1 MQRKA
6 FGIFCRHVFTC
17 IWQSALVEF
26 VLNVLFFF
34 LSNHHMFQLLI
45 CWESGS
51 RFPLCGS
58 PPPPL
63 PQSPRAVPGRC
74 PANAGCGQKLPAWAS
89 SLISSLR
96 KYNWSREDAI
106 GSIHRIWG
114 KLILNIALG
123 VITPNNVLEDKTQ
136 GFKWHLKAESVCL
149 CNSII
154 LAVFSVL
161 RGSNNIS
168 SSIPSH

>member
-17 IWQSALVEF
+17 IWQSALVGL

-34 LSNHHMFQLLI
+34 PLKSSHVPAVDMLRVWVQVSTVWLSP
-45 CWESGS
+45 ST
-51 RFPLCGS
+51 
-58 PPPPL
+58 PPSK
-63 PQSPRAVPGRC
+63 PQGCARKC